1 MNKRIPVFGMLFL
14 HILLCGAFLAC
25 SSDSVSNSPDEK
37 NDEASLSSS
46 AEITSSADVS
56 SSAST
61 SSSSESVTE
70 KSSSSGESQDT
81 GKSSSEISSSSGTSE
96 KTPEEMAAI
105 SAIARSCSRDSLMAD
120 SLLNVYEKEGSFGE
134 ATTRLADCA
143 YSMSF
148 ERLYGDVIIPS
159 GFERLERDPDLN
171 YQEFKKAF
179 YKFWQDDYGVGPCNW
194 DSLNVVSKN
203 RDSLSSF
210 ASYFICTDRREGF
223 SSEINWVGAN
233 DLQVNAYKQDC
244 GSADYRGI
252 TNPTTG
258 KLYVCDH
265 GTWRYP
271 LEVEEECGLCG
282 TDNDGLVKAG
292 SIFEYVCN
300 SNQWKMNELVLK
312 DSRDNKEYRTT
323 KVAGLYWMM
332 ENMQADTVRFDW
344 DEVSKEDFCP
354 NGWRLPTNTE
364 WLDMFKAMANQASNA
379 RVMNLLSGVLTYS
392 SWWTSTEVGTD
403 SVSTVSVRYQPL
415 NYEDSKK
422 FSSATNYNISVS
434 PKTGRYSA
442 RCVNDEL

>member
-1 MNKRIPVFGMLFL
+1 MLFL

-46 AEITSSADVS
+46 ADIS
-56 SSAST
+56 SSATT
-61 SSSSESVTE
+61 SSSSESVTD

-148 ERLYGDVIIPS
+148 ERLYGDAIVPS
-159 GFERLERDPDLN
+159 DFDRLERDLDLN

-379 RVMNLLSGVLTYS
+379 HVMNLMSGVLTYS
-392 SWWTSTEVGTD
+392 SWWTSTEEGAD
-403 SVSTVSVRYQPL
+403 SVRTVSVRYQPL

-422 FSSATNYNISVS
+422 FSSATNYNIGVS

-442 RCVNDEL
+442 RCVKDEL

>member
-46 AEITSSADVS
+46 AEVS
-56 SSAST
+56 SSADISSSATT

-148 ERLYGDVIIPS
+148 ERLYGDVRVPS
-159 GFERLERDPDLN
+159 DFDRLDRDLDLN
-171 YQEFKKAF
+171 YSEFKKAF
-179 YKFWQDDYGVGPCNW
+179 YKFWQDDYGVGPCGR
-194 DSLNVVSKN
+194 DSFNVVSKN
-203 RDSLSSF
+203 RDSLSTA
-210 ASYFICTDRREGF
+210 ASYFICTDRRDGF
-223 SSEINWVGAN
+223 TSEMNWVRAN
-233 DLQVNAYKQDC
+233 DLQINAYKQDC

-332 ENMQADTVRFDW
+332 ENMQTDTALFSW

-354 NGWRLPTNTE
+354 SGWRLPTSDE
-364 WLDMFKAMANQASNA
+364 WWNMFEAMDDMSSNA
-379 RVMNLLSGVLTYS
+379 SIMKLLGGALRYS
-392 SWWTSTEVGTD
+392 SWWTSTEVDPD
-403 SVSTVSVRYQPL
+403 SASMVYVRYQPL
-415 NYEDSKK
+415 NYADSKK
-422 FSSATNYNISVS
+422 FSFITNYNRSVS
-434 PKTGRYSA
+434 LKTDRYYA
-442 RCVNDEL
+442 RCVKDEL